1 MEVNLTGV
9 SLIVTCGVSK
19 GVEEQHLRMQEGC
32 PKDPWMV
39 EVPAE

>member
-9 SLIVTCGVSK
+9 SLIVTCGMSK
-19 GVEEQHLRMQEGC
+19 GVEGTASEDTGGMSEG
-32 PKDPWMV
+32 V